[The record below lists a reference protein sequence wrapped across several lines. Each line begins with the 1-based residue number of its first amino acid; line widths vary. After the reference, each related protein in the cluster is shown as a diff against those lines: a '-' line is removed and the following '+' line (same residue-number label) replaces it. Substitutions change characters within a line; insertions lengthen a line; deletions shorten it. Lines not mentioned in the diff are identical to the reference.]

1 MAYRVHKS
9 ASGDII
15 VRSKE
20 DNFTASYKNGQWSNR
35 IAFNAYELNELLQV
49 NDPKEAGDIIA
60 LAKKALQPGSTEIN
74 RKQKPVVA

>member
-9 ASGDII
+9 GSGDII

-20 DNFTASYKNGQWSNR
+20 DNFTASYKNGKWSNR
-35 IAFNAYELNELLQV
+35 IAFNAYELEELLQV
-49 NDPKEAGDIIA
+49 NDPKEAGAIID
-60 LAKKALQPGSTEIN
+60 LAKKALLPGSVEIN